1 MKRIEFI
8 RNLKDAIFILLGVCM
23 ACIGLK
29 CFLIPNGYIDGGAM
43 GVSLLLKQLT
53 NIELAI
59 FVILVNLPFLIFGIK
74 QISLQFTIK
83 SILAISILAVL
94 LHYVTLPSITE
105 DKLLIAVFG
114 GFFLGAGIGLT
125 IRGGAV
131 IDGTEVIAIY
141 ISRRTVFSV
150 GDFIAIFNVTLFIL
164 AIVLIGIETAMYS
177 MLIYFSAS
185 KTIDFIINGIEEYT
199 AVLIVSEESE
209 RIKNFISNDLGK
221 GVTVFNS
228 EKGYG
233 TKGHKEQRYILYCV
247 VTRLEVTNLIFEIEK
262 IDPHAFIT
270 QQSIKDLKGGLVRKR
285 SLH

>member
-1 MKRIEFI
+1 MKQIQLI
-8 RNLKDAIFILLGVCM
+8 RHIKDALFILLGVSM

-43 GVSLLLKQLT
+43 GVSLLLQQMT
-53 NIELAI
+53 NIELSI

-83 SILAISILAVL
+83 SILAITILAVL
-94 LHYVTLPSITE
+94 LHYSNLPSITE

-141 ISRRTVFSV
+141 ISRRTILSV
-150 GDFIAIFNVTLFIL
+150 GDFIAIFNVSLFIL

-233 TKGHKEQRYILYCV
+233 SKGHKEQRYILYCV

>member
-8 RNLKDAIFILLGVCM
+8 RNLKDAIFIILGIFM

-43 GVSLLLKQLT
+43 GVSLLLQQLT

-141 ISRRTVFSV
+141 ISRRTVLSV
-150 GDFIAIFNVTLFIL
+150 GDFIAIFNVSLFII

-247 VTRLEVTNLIFEIEK
+247 VTRLEVTDLIFEIEK

-270 QQSIKDLKGGLVRKR
+270 QQSVKDLKGGLVRKR

>member
-1 MKRIEFI
+1 MKQIQLI
-8 RNLKDAIFILLGVCM
+8 RHIKDALFILLGVSM

-43 GVSLLLKQLT
+43 GVSLLLQQMT
-53 NIELAI
+53 NIELSI
-59 FVILVNLPFLIFGIK
+59 FVILVNLPFLIFGIQ

-83 SILAISILAVL
+83 SILAITILAVL
-94 LHYVTLPSITE
+94 LHYSNLPSITE

-141 ISRRTVFSV
+141 ISRRTILSV
-150 GDFIAIFNVTLFIL
+150 GDFIAIFNVSLFIL

-233 TKGHKEQRYILYCV
+233 SKGHKEQRYILYCV

>member
-1 MKRIEFI
+1 MKQIQLI
-8 RNLKDAIFILLGVCM
+8 RHIKDALFILLGVSM

-43 GVSLLLKQLT
+43 GVSLLLQQMT

-59 FVILVNLPFLIFGIK
+59 FVILVNLPFLVFGIK

-83 SILAISILAVL
+83 SILAITILAVL
-94 LHYVTLPSITE
+94 LHYVNLPSITE

-141 ISRRTVFSV
+141 ISRRTILSV
-150 GDFIAIFNVTLFIL
+150 GDFIAIFNVSLFIL

-209 RIKNFISNDLGK
+209 RIKNFISNELGK

>member
-8 RNLKDAIFILLGVCM
+8 RNLKDAIFIILGIIM

-43 GVSLLLKQLT
+43 GVSLLLQQLT
-53 NIELAI
+53 DVELSI
-59 FVILVNLPFLIFGIK
+59 FVILVNLPFLIFGIQ

-83 SILAISILAVL
+83 SILAISTLALL

-131 IDGTEVIAIY
+131 IDGTEVVAIY
-141 ISRRTVFSV
+141 VSRRTILSV
-150 GDFIAIFNVTLFIL
+150 GDFIAIFNVSLFIL

-233 TKGHKEQRYILYCV
+233 SKGHKEQRYILYCV

>member
-8 RNLKDAIFILLGVCM
+8 RNLKDAIFIILGIFM

-43 GVSLLLKQLT
+43 GVSLLLQQLT

-141 ISRRTVFSV
+141 ISRRTVLSV
-150 GDFIAIFNVTLFIL
+150 GDFIAIFNVSLFII

-247 VTRLEVTNLIFEIEK
+247 VTRLEVTDLIFEIEK

>member
-8 RNLKDAIFILLGVCM
+8 RNLKDAIFIILGIFM

-43 GVSLLLKQLT
+43 GVSLLLQQLT

-59 FVILVNLPFLIFGIK
+59 FVSLVNLPFLIFGIK

-114 GFFLGAGIGLT
+114 GFFLGAGIGLI

-141 ISRRTVFSV
+141 ISRRTVLSV
-150 GDFIAIFNVTLFIL
+150 GDFIAIFNVSLFII

-247 VTRLEVTNLIFEIEK
+247 VTRLEVTDLIFEIEK